1 MSSLKKSYG
10 PLKGLRVL
18 DCGTAIV
25 GPWAATLLAFL
36 GAKVIKLER
45 PSGEITRLARPHQN
59 NWSTAYTVANLC
71 KMSAEVDYK
80 DPKSKKHVEM
90 LLSEADVIIE
100 NFRPGVADRVGI
112 GFQKAKSLNKNIV
125 YASSS
130 GWGYEGPMRDM
141 SAVDSHLQAFSGFA
155 SLNGEKGKK
164 PEILR
169 YTHIDPS
176 GGAFLAA
183 GVLLGVLFQKRFG
196 LANHIVTSHLAMSLT
211 MQASKLAESLS
222 TNKPIDRFGSE
233 CSASV
238 PNSCFLTLDK
248 KYISISVQNNR
259 QWESFCKALDEVSL
273 LRDERF
279 STNLLRVTNRDDLKK
294 IISDRISSLPLRW
307 WNIRFL
313 KFNVPASP
321 IMDADSLF
329 SNIHVRDNEFI
340 VDINTPHAGVIK
352 TGGLPWSFKNNP
364 ASMDQ
369 ISSFP
374 GADTAKVL
382 KSGFGKKQKNI
393 DRTYKKPLD
402 SLPLTGFR
410 VVDLSSGYAGPFI
423 SLLLA
428 DSGAL
433 VKKIEIGDGDWS
445 RELAPKSDKAS
456 AVFEAMNRNKE
467 IIKYTTINDES
478 KSQISAMIKESDVVI
493 YDSNEISGFEL
504 KEIIKEGMHPKLISL
519 GLSYYGEYG
528 YLSGKEGSELTVQA
542 MSGYLRSL
550 GSIENEPIR
559 VGADISESAAVS
571 MGLVSI
577 LAALYNRE
585 DSGIGDSIHVSRLG
599 ALLSLRSLQW
609 AAVSE
614 PDSWLGP
621 SYCLAETDEPRYG
634 YKTKDKNIFVSM
646 MNLREENSFKMILED
661 LGMIEDLKSNE
672 KFIKE
677 GKNTIG
683 MGYLTREYHHV
694 WEKYFIN
701 FTSKELLDIFNK
713 HGATAVEFLELNEL
727 FSNSQIISLGII
739 HDHRGRKFLRAPWVG
754 LWPQPDIFTGF

>member
-1 MSSLKKSYG
+1 MPSIEKSYG

-25 GPWAATLLAFL
+25 GPWAATLLSFL

-59 NWSTAYTVANLC
+59 GWSTAYTVANLC

-80 DPKSKKHVEM
+80 DPKSKKYIET

-100 NFRPGVADRVGI
+100 NFRPGVADRIGI
-112 GFQKAKSLNKNIV
+112 GFKKAKSLNKNIV

-130 GWGYEGPMRDM
+130 GWGDSGPMRDM

-222 TNKPIDRFGSE
+222 TNKPIHRFGSE

-238 PNSCFLTLDK
+238 PNACFLTLDK

-259 QWESFCKALDEVSL
+259 QWNSFCKAIGDDSL
-273 LRDERF
+273 SNDKRF
-279 STNLLRVTNRDDLKK
+279 MSNLLRVDNRNDLTE
-294 IISDRISSLPLRW
+294 IISERIFSLPLRW
-307 WNIRFL
+307 WIIRFL

-321 IMDADSLF
+321 VMDADSLF
-329 SNIHVRDNEFI
+329 SNTHVRDNKFI
-340 VDINTPHAGVIK
+340 VDINTPHAGTIK
-352 TGGLPWSFKNNP
+352 TGGLPWSFTRNP
-364 ASMDQ
+364 ASVEQ
-369 ISSFP
+369 PSSFP
-374 GADTAKVL
+374 GEDTLKVL
-382 KSGFGKKQKNI
+382 KEGFGQKRNKS
-393 DRTYKKPLD
+393 DRSYTSPSGK
-402 SLPLTGFR
+402 LPLTGFK
-410 VVDLSSGYAGPFI
+410 VIDLSSGYAGPFI
-423 SLLLA
+423 SLMLA
-428 DSGAL
+428 ESGAL
-433 VKKIEIGDGDWS
+433 VKKVEIGDGDWS
-445 RELAPKSDKAS
+445 RELFPKSDKAS

-467 IIKYTTINDES
+467 IIKFTTINDKS
-478 KSQISAMIKESDVVI
+478 KSQIAKMIQESDIII
-493 YDSNEISGFEL
+493 YDSNESSEL
-504 KEIIKEGMHPKLISL
+504 DVKEIVKDGMHSKLISL
-519 GLSYYGEYG
+519 DLSYYGEHG

-542 MSGYLRSL
+542 MSGYLKSL

-559 VGADISESAAVS
+559 VGADISESAAAS

-585 DSGIGDSIHVSRLG
+585 DCGHGDSIHVSRLG
-599 ALLSLRSLQW
+599 ALMSLRSLQW

-614 PDSWLGP
+614 PDKWLGP

-646 MNLREENSFKMILED
+646 MNLREESSFKMILKD
-661 LGMIEDLKSNE
+661 LGMIEELERDD

-701 FTSKELLDIFNK
+701 FSSKELLEIFNR

-727 FSNSQIISLGII
+727 FSNRQILSLNMI
-739 HDHRGRKFLRAPWVG
+739 HDYRGNKFLRSPWVG
-754 LWPQPDIFTGF
+754 LWPQSDIFTKF